1 MKSKNIPADI
11 RAKSIKEAQ
20 NEIKEIIENNGLSYK
35 KNKISLNDLDMRLVK
50 LEERESHEIIEEFSI
65 NLDIQISDELFYER
79 ISREI
84 VSIVQNQRKDL
95 KFDITDRIK
104 LKILTDDEKAK
115 ASFKLFN
122 DYIAKETL
130 ATEINLVEKKA
141 SNVLLDFKLD
151 TIIEKI

>member
-1 MKSKNIPADI
+1 
-11 RAKSIKEAQ
+11 
-20 NEIKEIIENNGLSYK
+20 
-35 KNKISLNDLDMRLVK
+35 MRLPIAKV
-50 LEERESHEIIEEFSI
+50 LETLEKFCGAHSKQPLTVRVSNPNSFLKIKDNDSLCIE
-65 NLDIQISDELFYER
+65 ISDELFYER

-104 LKILTDDEKAK
+104 LNILTDDEKAK
-115 ASFKLFN
+115 SSFKLFN

-141 SNVLLDFKLD
+141 SNILLDFKLD
-151 TIIEKI
+151 TVIEKI

>member
-1 MKSKNIPADI
+1 
-11 RAKSIKEAQ
+11 
-20 NEIKEIIENNGLSYK
+20 
-35 KNKISLNDLDMRLVK
+35 MRLVK
-50 LEERESHEIIEEFSI
+50 LEERESHEIIEDFSI
-65 NLDIQISDELFYER
+65 NLNIQISDELFYER

-104 LKILTDDEKAK
+104 LKILTNDEKAK

-141 SNVLLDFKLD
+141 SKVLLDFKLD
-151 TIIEKI
+151 TVIEKI

>member
-1 MKSKNIPADI
+1 MDD
-11 RAKSIKEAQ
+11 Q
-20 NEIKEIIENNGLSYK
+20 TKEIIENNGLSYK
-35 KNKISLNDLDMRLVK
+35 KNKISLDDLDMRLVK

-65 NLDIQISDELFYER
+65 NLDFQISDELFYER

-104 LKILTDDEKAK
+104 LNILTDDEKAK

-151 TIIEKI
+151 TVIEKI